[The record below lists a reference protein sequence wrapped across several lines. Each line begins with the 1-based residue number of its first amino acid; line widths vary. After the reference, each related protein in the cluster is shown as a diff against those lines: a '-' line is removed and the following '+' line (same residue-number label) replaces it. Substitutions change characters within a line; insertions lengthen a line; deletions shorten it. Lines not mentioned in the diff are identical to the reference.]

1 MRIGLV
7 NQFRGRPGAA
17 RPAPTWPSIH
27 ERVAVAEAVGF
38 DMFVFEDAL
47 LYRGA
52 EKTEGGWES
61 MAVAAAIAASTRTIE
76 FGQSV
81 VNSPYR
87 SPALVA
93 KTAKTI
99 DEISGGRYVLG
110 IGAGGT
116 DDADYE
122 AFGFP
127 TDHRFSRFAEA
138 IEIIHTLIT
147 TGRIDFAGTFY
158 TAHDTEIVLTGPRP
172 HGPPINIAARGPRML
187 ALTARYADA
196 WNWWESGPSLGR
208 IERRLAPLVSILDRA
223 CEEGERDPA
232 SLKRT
237 LDLYTVV
244 PDGFSPDDLDP
255 DRAVTG
261 SSEQIADFV
270 LRLGEIGFDEVR
282 CDVYPPTAD
291 TIEAMRPIVELVH
304 RG

>member
-1 MRIGLV
+1 
-7 NQFRGRPGAA
+7 
-17 RPAPTWPSIH
+17 
-27 ERVAVAEAVGF
+27 VAVAEAVGF

-147 TGRIDFAGTFY
+147 TGRLDFAGPSTRHTTPRSSSPDLGR
-158 TAHDTEIVLTGPRP
+158 TARRSTSPL
-172 HGPPINIAARGPRML
+172 AAR
-187 ALTARYADA
+187 
-196 WNWWESGPSLGR
+196 ECSPSPPATPMPGTGGSR
-208 IERRLAPLVSILDRA
+208 VRRSA
-223 CEEGERDPA
+223 G
-232 SLKRT
+232 
-237 LDLYTVV
+237 
-244 PDGFSPDDLDP
+244 
-255 DRAVTG
+255 
-261 SSEQIADFV
+261 
-270 LRLGEIGFDEVR
+270 
-282 CDVYPPTAD
+282 
-291 TIEAMRPIVELVH
+291 
-304 RG
+304 